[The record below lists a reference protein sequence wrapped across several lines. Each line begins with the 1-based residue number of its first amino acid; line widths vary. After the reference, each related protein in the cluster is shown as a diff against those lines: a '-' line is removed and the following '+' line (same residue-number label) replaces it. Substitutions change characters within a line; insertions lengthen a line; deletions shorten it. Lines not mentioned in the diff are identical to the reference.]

1 MRSIV
6 CVSLW
11 DRHKHVAE
19 LRRVMGSQS
28 SPMYNLHFQ
37 QQYRYKQ
44 TLQKTADLLPFK
56 KTTHN
61 YKNEQQ
67 HGQ

>member
-44 TLQKTADLLPFK
+44 TLQKNCRFASIQKDHTQLQK
-56 KTTHN
+56 
-61 YKNEQQ
+61 
-67 HGQ
+67 